1 MASLRD
7 ESINTERMILSHDLI
22 KISVGRQGVT
32 QFLMLVLPKLKGL
45 EFKLL
50 VMVIRVTQISLRGEE
65 GVLLRGVIL
74 KRRRSFCE
82 FVSIT
87 NESGH
92 RCRVWTGHICRIWDL
107 MEWLS

>member
-32 QFLMLVLPKLKGL
+32 QFLVLILPKLKGL

-50 VMVIRVTQISLRGEE
+50 VMLI
-65 GVLLRGVIL
+65 
-74 KRRRSFCE
+74 
-82 FVSIT
+82 
-87 NESGH
+87 
-92 RCRVWTGHICRIWDL
+92 
-107 MEWLS
+107 